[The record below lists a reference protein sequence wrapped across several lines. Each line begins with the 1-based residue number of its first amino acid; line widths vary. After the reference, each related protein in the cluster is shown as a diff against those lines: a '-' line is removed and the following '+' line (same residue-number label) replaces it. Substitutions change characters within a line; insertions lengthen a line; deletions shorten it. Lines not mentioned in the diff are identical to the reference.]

1 MHPTPTTS
9 NTLRRTEGPCGPS
22 GTSVLGEQFAQA
34 IAAALLDLEHALAA
48 ISPRTY
54 QSTLLDPAF
63 ASTVGKHVRHTIDH
77 VWALRA
83 ASEGACAC
91 YESRSRGTAVETDLP
106 CAISDLREAR
116 AFLDGL
122 RRSNFAA
129 PIAIELA
136 LFRNSPPAAMASTL
150 ERELAFVHGHTI
162 HHMAIIRMLIAQS
175 DEASSLPS
183 TFGYAPGTPIDASSA
198 TAACAQE
205 RRS

>member
-9 NTLRRTEGPCGPS
+9 NPLRRANAPGGPGE
-22 GTSVLGEQFAQA
+22 LGEQFARA
-34 IAAALLDLEHALAA
+34 IAAALFDLEHALAA

-106 CAISDLREAR
+106 RAICDLREAR
-116 AFLDGL
+116 AFLEGL
-122 RRSNFAA
+122 RRSDFAA

-136 LFRNSPPAAMASTL
+136 IFRDSPPAPMASTL

-162 HHMAIIRMLIAQS
+162 HHMAIIRMLIARS
-175 DEASSLPS
+175 DEASSLPR
-183 TFGYAPGTPIDASSA
+183 TFGYAPGTPIDAGSA
-198 TAACAQE
+198 TASRAQE
-205 RRS
+205 RQS